1 MTSRRLPGIRSLF
14 LLTVPLLATAV
25 AAAAQAPSHPLDAL
39 TAEEYWT
46 IYDAM
51 KASGQ
56 TDSLT
61 RYTSIILHEPP
72 KAEILRWKPGEPFRR
87 EALVVVKQGPKVHEA
102 IVDIAGRKLGTWREI
117 EGVQPNQTEE
127 EFELVEELVKADPE
141 WREAMSQRGISDFA
155 TIHCDGGVFG
165 DFGTAEEAG
174 VRLAR
179 AHCHQAY
186 GTIEGAEA
194 PVVEGIIVLI
204 DLDARKVVRVI
215 DSGAVTTP
223 RASPDHGLGMVD
235 PTREVPSPIL
245 VQQPTGPGFILDGH
259 EVSWQNWKFHFRID
273 PRSGLVVS
281 RVRYADGDEER
292 TVLYQG
298 SLSEI
303 FVPYMDPSDGWYFI
317 TYFDVG
323 EINWGLASSLERG
336 SDCPELASFF
346 DAVYVNDFGIPRRQ
360 ARAAC
365 LFEREAGD
373 IAWRHDSARELIES
387 RARRDLVLRMIATLG
402 NYDYLVDWVFQQ
414 DGSIRIVGGATGVVA
429 VKSVGSPTAVASTTP
444 ARAAGSGPGAPEAVA
459 ADAYGRFVAENTVAL
474 NHDHFLSFRLDL
486 DVDGTENSLVVD
498 RLVPRR
504 LPEGSPRKSIWA
516 VESSVAMTESEGQLG
531 MSMES
536 PALWRVTNPARLG
549 AMGYPTSYH
558 VRPGHTAMSL
568 LADDDNPQR
577 RGGFSS
583 SVLWVTPYDDSERF
597 ATGWH
602 VTGGSGE
609 DGLPVWTRADR
620 SIDRTDIVVWYT
632 MGIHHVARAED
643 WPVMPTTIHEL
654 ELRPFDFFARNPA
667 LDLPRR

>member
-1 MTSRRLPGIRSLF
+1 MSSRRLPGIPGV
-14 LLTVPLLATAV
+14 LLLMLPLLATPV
-25 AAAAQAPSHPLDAL
+25 TAAAQAPSHPLDAL
-39 TAEEYWT
+39 TAEEYWI

-61 RYTSIILHEPP
+61 RYTSIVLHEPP
-72 KAEILRWKPGEPFRR
+72 KAEVLSWKSGDPFRR
-87 EALVVVKQGPKVHEA
+87 EALVVVKQGPKVREA
-102 IVDIAGRKLGTWREI
+102 IVDVAGRKLGSWREI

-127 EFELVEELVKADPE
+127 EFDLIEELVKAHPE
-141 WREAMSQRGISDFA
+141 WREAMRRRGISDLA

-165 DFGTAEEAG
+165 NFGTTEEVG
-174 VRLAR
+174 GRVAR

-186 GTIEGAEA
+186 GALEGAET
-194 PVVEGIIVLI
+194 PVVEGVIVLI

-215 DSGAVTTP
+215 DSGAVPTS
-223 RASPDHGLGMVD
+223 RASADHGPEMVG
-235 PTREVPSPIL
+235 PTREIPSPIL
-245 VQQPTGPGFILDGH
+245 VQQPAGPGFTLEGH

-281 RVRYADGDEER
+281 RVRYADNDEER
-292 TVLYQG
+292 SVLYQG

-303 FVPYMDPSDGWYFI
+303 FVPYMDPSEGWYFI

-365 LFEREAGD
+365 LFERETGD

-429 VKSVGSPTAVASTTP
+429 VKSVASPTAVAVGTP
-444 ARAAGSGPGAPEAVA
+444 ARFAGSGSEAFDTVA
-459 ADAYGRFVAENTVAL
+459 ADAYGRFVAENTVAI

-486 DVDGTENSLVVD
+486 DIDGTENSLVVD
-498 RLVPRR
+498 RIIPRS
-504 LPEGSPRKSIWA
+504 LTAGSPRKSIWA
-516 VESSVAMTESEGQLG
+516 VESSVARIESEGKLG
-531 MSMES
+531 ISMES
-536 PALWRVTNPARLG
+536 PALWRVTNPVRLG
-549 AMGYPTSYH
+549 PTGYPTSYH
-558 VRPGHTAMSL
+558 IRPGHTAMSL
-568 LADDDNPQR
+568 LADDDNPQL
-577 RGGFSS
+577 RGAFSK
-583 SVLWVTPYDDSERF
+583 SVLWVTPHDESQRF
-597 ATGWH
+597 ATGLH

-609 DGLPVWTRADR
+609 DGLPEWTKANR
-620 SIDRTDIVVWYT
+620 SIEQADIVVWYT
-632 MGIHHVARAED
+632 MGIHHVARSED
-643 WPVMPTTIHEL
+643 WPVMPIAIHEL

>member
-1 MTSRRLPGIRSLF
+1 MSSRRLPRIPRALLLAPLF
-14 LLTVPLLATAV
+14 LTTAAT
-25 AAAAQAPSHPLDAL
+25 AAAQTPNHPLDAL
-39 TAEEYWT
+39 TAQEYWT
-46 IYDAM
+46 IYEVM
-51 KASGQ
+51 KSSGH

-61 RYTSIILHEPP
+61 RYTSILLREPP
-72 KAEILRWKPGEPFRR
+72 KAEVLRWRRGDPFRR
-87 EALVVVKQGPKVHEA
+87 DALVVVKQGPTVREA
-102 IVDIAGRKLGTWREI
+102 IVDVAGGRVGSWREI

-127 EFELVEELVKADPE
+127 EFDLIEDLVKADPE
-141 WREAMSQRGISDFA
+141 WREAMRRRGISDLA

-165 DFGTAEEAG
+165 NFDTAEKVG
-174 VRLAR
+174 GRVAR

-194 PVVEGIIVLI
+194 PVVEGVIVLI

-215 DSGAVTTP
+215 DSGAIPTS
-223 RASPDHGLGMVD
+223 RASADHGPEMVG
-235 PTREVPSPIL
+235 PTREVSSPIL
-245 VQQPTGPGFILDGH
+245 VQQPAGPGFTLEGH

-281 RVRYADGDEER
+281 RVRYTDGDQER
-292 TVLYQG
+292 SVLYQG

-303 FVPYMDPSDGWYFI
+303 FVPYMDPSEGWYFI
-317 TYFDVG
+317 TYLDVG

-373 IAWRHDSARELIES
+373 VAWRHDSARELIES

-429 VKSVGSPTAVASTTP
+429 VKSVASPTAVAAGMP
-444 ARAAGSGPGAPEAVA
+444 ARAAGSGPESIDTIA

-486 DVDGTENSLVVD
+486 DVDGTENNLVVD
-498 RLVPRR
+498 RIVPRR

-516 VESSVAMTESEGQLG
+516 VESSVAATESEGRLG

-536 PALWRVTNPARLG
+536 PALWRITNPARLG
-549 AMGYPTSYH
+549 PTGYPTSYH
-558 VRPGHTAMSL
+558 IRPGHTAMSL

-577 RGGFSS
+577 RGGFSK
-583 SVLWVTPYDDSERF
+583 SVLWVTPHDERERF

-602 VTGGSGE
+602 VTGGSGQ
-609 DGLPVWTRADR
+609 DGLPAWTSANRV
-620 SIDRTDIVVWYT
+620 IEQTDIVVWYT
-632 MGIHHVARAED
+632 MGIHHVPRAED
-643 WPVMPTTIHEL
+643 WPVMPTAIHEL